1 MPSQTNEP
9 VIDLLSR
16 DAQVAAEH
24 VQQMA
29 DAALRIMEHPLL
41 TSTEQEIWRLWCEGE
56 GYAAITA
63 AMSCSNRAVQHT
75 VDKCKTLM
83 LQPDGPWAEPPPA
96 PDGGKYTPLP
106 AKPKRPRGRPT
117 KAQKAAERK
126 AAGIPPEVPP
136 IVGATPTEEL
146 DVIAGELC
154 LVPPN
159 AELTTEER
167 FADLEKSIEMGVET
181 AHRKIV
187 ELHRK
192 PYLTHDD
199 IEANERALRT
209 MISVR
214 KAELEYL
221 RATNP
226 AAARKVGAR
235 K

>member
-1 MPSQTNEP
+1 MTSQDEP
-9 VIDLLSR
+9 APPELLSR
-16 DAQVAAEH
+16 DAKVAAEH
-24 VQQMA
+24 TQEMVE
-29 DAALRIMEHPLL
+29 AALRVMEHPLL
-41 TSTEQEIWRLWCEGE
+41 TSTEQEIWRLWCENYTYPE
-56 GYAAITA
+56 ITA

-83 LQPDGPWAEPPPA
+83 LSPDGPWTEPPPA

-106 AKPKRPRGRPT
+106 EPAKRPRGRPT

-126 AAGIPPEVPP
+126 AVGIPPEVPP
-136 IVGATPTEEL
+136 IVGPEAPIE
-146 DVIAGELC
+146 GELC
-154 LVPPN
+154 LIPPN
-159 AELTTEER
+159 AELSTEER
-167 FADLEKSIEMGVET
+167 FADLERSIEMGVET

-192 PYLTHDD
+192 SYLTHDD

-226 AAARKVGAR
+226 AAARKVGTR
-235 K
+235 R